1 MWSLLEQ
8 KPLSRLGKLSRA
20 RSHEAILELAS
31 AYSLDKNEIYFDR
44 DPHMFTSILDY
55 YRCYSVDIHISQC
68 NDRKTEKIINPRH
81 HAMCN
86 VENTL
91 NDCRTGK
98 LHVQEGVCIIDF
110 ANELDF
116 WMIKEVMIELCCND
130 KFVAR

>member
-55 YRCYSVDIHISQC
+55 YRCYSVDIHILNNTSTMQR
-68 NDRKTEKIINPRH
+68 D
-81 HAMCN
+81 
-86 VENTL
+86 ENHKSTTP
-91 NDCRTGK
+91 C
-98 LHVQEGVCIIDF
+98 HVQCGKY
-110 ANELDF
+110 
-116 WMIKEVMIELCCND
+116 IK
-130 KFVAR
+130 

>member
-55 YRCYSVDIHISQC
+55 YRCYSVDIHISHNTSTMQRQKE
-68 NDRKTEKIINPRH
+68 RKIHKSTI
-81 HAMCN
+81 
-86 VENTL
+86 